1 MFLLIGVGLM
11 QEINVLIEIPK
22 SSLVK
27 YEIDKD
33 TGVLVVDRFIYT
45 AMGYPFNYG
54 YLPNTKSKDGDAV
67 DVMVVSTYPVQ
78 AGSML
83 PSRVI
88 GMLEMED
95 EAGIDNK
102 IIAVPTKKVD
112 PFYASIQDLSDLN
125 EATKNLIKH
134 FFENYKDIEP
144 GKWTKVRNFLGKEDA
159 WREINE
165 SML

>member
-1 MFLLIGVGLM
+1 MLM

-33 TGVLVVDRFIYT
+33 TGILVVDRFIYT

-78 AGSML
+78 AGSIL

-112 PFYASIQDLSDLN
+112 PFYASIQDLADLN

-134 FFENYKDIEP
+134 FFEKYKDIEP
-144 GKWTKVRNFLGKEDA
+144 GKWTKVKNFLGKEEA
-159 WREINE
+159 WREIQE
-165 SML
+165 SSL